1 MILDHILDILKIVGV
16 LIVCFLGSVKYLINV
31 TIATIEFYV
40 GKIKQLFCSKYNDQD
55 ENLTSIKGNNLYDSY
70 LFERANS
77 NLPST
82 GLDQNN
88 AYDQSSLYRNIS
100 ISYVNNRFVIHEK
113 VFKIDVIDS
122 SDWNDFKNDYFY
134 HYTSLHCAT
143 QILQTRRIIANK
155 PKVKRFGKNVYF
167 TKCKPASNDYQIVTN
182 NYIHYSMAYLS
193 NIQCAFAFHKNH
205 LILNKVY
212 DKFARDIWRHAE
224 DIDLNRIDFKVIIR

>member
-16 LIVCFLGSVKYLINV
+16 LIACFLGSVNYLINV
-31 TIATIEFYV
+31 AIATIKLFV
-40 GKIKQLFCSKYNDQD
+40 GKIKQFCCTKYKGQD
-55 ENLTSIKGNNLYDSY
+55 EKNSVKGNNLYDSF

-82 GLDQNN
+82 RLNQNN
-88 AYDQSSLYRNIS
+88 AYNQSSLYRNIS
-100 ISYVNNRFVIHEK
+100 ISYVNNRIVIDEK
-113 VFKIDVIDS
+113 VFKIDAIAS
-122 SDWNDFKNDYFY
+122 SDWNDFNNDYFY
-134 HYTSLHCAT
+134 HYTSLNCAI
-143 QILQTRRIIANK
+143 QILQIRRLIASK

-167 TKCKPASNDYQIVTN
+167 TKCKPDSNDYQIVTN
-182 NYIHYSMAYLS
+182 NYIYYSMAYLS

-212 DKFARDIWRHAE
+212 DKFARDIWRHAD

>member
-1 MILDHILDILKIVGV
+1 MILDHILDILKILGV
-16 LIVCFLGSVKYLINV
+16 LIVCFLGSVSYLINV
-31 TIATIEFYV
+31 TIATIQFYV
-40 GKIKQLFCSKYNDQD
+40 DKIKQFCCSKYKDQD
-55 ENLTSIKGNNLYDSY
+55 ENPSVKGNNVMYDSY
-70 LFERANS
+70 LIERDDS

-82 GLDQNN
+82 RLNQNN
-88 AYDQSSLYRNIS
+88 AYNQSSLYRNIS
-100 ISYVNNRFVIHEK
+100 ISYVNNRIVIDEK

-143 QILQTRRIIANK
+143 QILQSRRIIACK

-167 TKCKPASNDYQIVTN
+167 TKCKPDSNDYQIVTN
-182 NYIHYSMAYLS
+182 NYIHFSMAYLS

-212 DKFARDIWRHAE
+212 DKFARDIWRHAD
-224 DIDLNRIDFKVIIR
+224 DIDLNRIEFKVIIR